1 MGKFLLT
8 IIATILFTL
17 STNAKNSLS
26 VVDYDV
32 TNYPNI
38 RASYYLFGANSMP
51 LSGLQANQFEVV
63 DNGLKLN
70 ITSLQSPQD
79 QSDKNVSFLI
89 LFDLNLSKS
98 KGNLDKGKAIVKS
111 LFDKIDFTNS
121 EAALISYD
129 INAYLHQKF
138 TNDKQKL
145 DLAASQF
152 VPYIVS
158 DATSAFLGEPLG
170 AFKIINQAKGRKV
183 IILITDTYTQVN
195 DAAITSF
202 AKANNVQINVIEIG
216 REIPSSLLALTKE
229 TNGKY
234 FDKVQDTN
242 KLEDVTKILL
252 ANSYKYQPITIEFLA
267 KINCIDDHNV
277 DIRYLQDSAKD
288 SFNYQLV
295 DSIKPQIVSNPPY
308 VRFSSVI
315 PTTYRDIPIE
325 ITAKSSD
332 IKVLS
337 IKLENTNNGIF
348 SLLGVNNSQILNIP
362 ANSSHS
368 FTIRFQPVDSAIV
381 FTRILIESDACYGD
395 EILVTGG
402 FPNTPPNTKTL
413 KVLTPSKCDETLVV
427 GDTYSLD
434 WTGLLPKD
442 VISIE
447 YSIDGGLKWDTIS
460 PMTLGLTYNWKVP
473 AKFTKNGLIRIIQ
486 IWPNNIGRTLD
497 LNHPKNPNVGTDI
510 KYQAFTAFFNQEGT
524 KIVTTCED
532 DNIRIWDATFG
543 TIDRVLI
550 GHNARV
556 NSAEFSVNDQFIVSC
571 SDDNYA
577 IIWNAYT
584 GDSIKKLKHPGLVK
598 SAKFSKDGSKIVTAC
613 SDGCYRIFD
622 SGGNLIFK
630 SLVIHSGGLSYAMF
644 SPKTNTV
651 VVSTKPTF
659 SNKTA
664 EIRKYSSIDNTLI
677 NPVIDLIAN
686 GGSFS
691 NQFDISP
698 DEKKLVAAENVN
710 SKQATVWDFQTGAA
724 LKTIRHITYYDTGA
738 QPDFETIN
746 YASFHYTDLE
756 ETFITS
762 GWDKRSLQ
770 WNANTYDSI
779 KEFKEHT
786 NNVVSTVFNFD
797 GSRALTA
804 SWDGTA
810 KIWNLNER
818 DLQIDTNDCYFSID
832 EAQMIAKSIDFGD
845 VVNGFERDTT
855 VSDLIQN
862 LQSFGYKIYNI
873 EIKGANKDEF
883 KLLNFSK
890 PKYIDSLGKIAA
902 EIIFLPNGIGLR
914 EAILEIQIPGKTITA
929 TLRGNS
935 LVPAVSLVEKYV
947 DFGEVEVGDYKDKS
961 TQYVLKNNTAS
972 DINLDTMF
980 ISVPDSRSFRFIN
993 SKSNILKPQEGVE
1006 VSLRFIPMENGSQ
1019 NSTAFFEFQ
1028 GNNSPLK
1035 IPMVGVGTAAK
1046 PDTASINL
1054 QNVSG
1059 TPGDIVTL
1067 PIVMKKVSEN
1077 PLDLNLKGIKTF
1089 LRFNATM
1096 LEPISG
1102 FISSRIEEGDRII
1115 ELDLNIPEDKKSQI
1129 LSPNSELEIGSV
1141 RFKVALG
1148 NDTLTNL
1155 SLENVSPI
1163 GNSKINVDVTNS
1175 NFTLTGYCKEG
1186 GVVRLFDGR
1195 GKLAL
1200 SQNSP
1205 NPADIKTE
1213 IDFELLEKGNTKLY
1227 IMDET
1232 GKILKYVIDKDM
1244 AVGKY
1249 KIEFSVADLPSGSY
1263 FYVLTTPSQEI
1274 VRRMQINK

>member
-38 RASYYLFGANSMP
+38 RASYFLFGANSLP
-51 LSGLQANQFEVV
+51 LSGLQANQFETV

-70 ITSLQSPQD
+70 INSLQSPQD

-111 LFDKIDFTNS
+111 LFDKIDFNNS

-145 DLAASQF
+145 ELAANQF

-158 DATSAFLGEPLG
+158 DANAAFFGEPLG
-170 AFKIINQAKGRKV
+170 AFKTINKAKGRKV
-183 IILITDTYTQVN
+183 IILITDTYTQV
-195 DAAITSF
+195 DDTAIASF
-202 AKANNVQINVIEIG
+202 AKANNVQINVIELG

-229 TNGKY
+229 TNGNY

-242 KLEDVTKILL
+242 KLEDIAKILL
-252 ANSYKYQPITIEFLA
+252 AYSYKYQPITIEFKA

-277 DIRYLQDSAKD
+277 DIRFLQDSAMD

-295 DSIKPQIVSNPPY
+295 DSIKPRIVSNPPF

-315 PTTYRDIPIE
+315 PSTYRDIPIV

-337 IKLENTNNGIF
+337 IKLENDNNGIF
-348 SLLGVNNSQILNIP
+348 SLLNVNNSQILDIP
-362 ANSSHS
+362 VNTSHS

-413 KVLTPSKCDETLVV
+413 KVLTPSKCDETLVA

-460 PMTLGLTYNWKVP
+460 PLTLGLSYAWKVP
-473 AKFTKNGLIRIIQ
+473 ARFTQNGLIRIIQ

-497 LNHPKNPNVGTDI
+497 LNHPKNPNIGTDI
-510 KYQAFTAFFNQEGT
+510 KYQTYTAFFNREGT

-532 DNIRIWDATFG
+532 NNIRIWDATFG
-543 TIDRVLI
+543 NIDMI
-550 GHNARV
+550 MSEHNDKV
-556 NSAEFSVNDQFIVSC
+556 NSAEFSSDDQFIVSC
-571 SDDNYA
+571 SDDRNA

-584 GDSIKKLKHPGLVK
+584 GKSIKRLPHPGFVR
-598 SAKFSKDGSKIVTAC
+598 SAKYSPDGKKIVTAC
-613 SDGCYRIFD
+613 SDGRFRLYD
-622 SGGNLIFK
+622 SGGNLTFT
-630 SLVIHSGGLSYAMF
+630 SPVIDSRGLRYAMF

-651 VVSTKPTF
+651 VVSTL
-659 SNKTA
+659 SA
-664 EIRKYSSIDNTLI
+664 EIRKFSAIDNVQI
-677 NPVIDLIAN
+677 NPVINLKSN

-698 DEKKLVAAENVN
+698 DEKKLIASENVN
-710 SKQATVWDFQTGAA
+710 SKQASVWDFQTGAV

-770 WNANTYDSI
+770 WDANTYDSL

-804 SWDGTA
+804 SWDGIA

-818 DLQIDTNDCYFSID
+818 DLQIDTNDCFFRID
-832 EAQMIAKSIDFGD
+832 KAEMIAKSIDFGD
-845 VVNGFERDTT
+845 VVNGFEKDTT
-855 VSDLIQN
+855 VNDLIQN

-883 KLLNFSK
+883 KLLNSTK
-890 PKYIDSLGKIAA
+890 PKYIDSLGKIGA
-902 EIIFLPNGIGLR
+902 ELIFLPNGIGLR
-914 EAILEIQIPGKTITA
+914 EATLEIQVPGKTITA
-929 TLRGNS
+929 NLRGIS
-935 LVPAVSLVEKYV
+935 LVPSVSLVEKYV
-947 DFGEVEVGDYKDKS
+947 DFGEVEVGDFKDKS

-1006 VSLRFIPMENGSQ
+1006 VSLRFIPLENGDQ

-1035 IPMVGVGTAAK
+1035 IPMVGFGLAAK

-1059 TPGDIVTL
+1059 APGDIINL
-1067 PIVMKKVSEN
+1067 PIVLKKVSEN

-1115 ELDLNIPEDKKSQI
+1115 ELDLQIPDDKKSQI
-1129 LSPNSELEIGSV
+1129 LSPNNEIEIGSV

-1155 SLENVSPI
+1155 SLENLSPI
-1163 GNSKINVDVTNS
+1163 GDSKINVDVTNA
-1175 NFTLTGYCKEG
+1175 NFSLNGYCKEG
-1186 GVVRLFDGR
+1186 GVVRLFDGK

-1213 IDFELLEKGNTKLY
+1213 IEFELLEKGSTKLY
-1227 IMDET
+1227 IMDGT
-1232 GKILKYVIDKDM
+1232 GKIIKYVIDKDM
-1244 AVGKY
+1244 AVGKH

-1263 FYVLTTPSQEI
+1263 FYVLTTPSQEVI
-1274 VRRMQINK
+1274 RRMQINK